1 MQKEVHAEEKPAFW
15 LQYEKRRMK
24 ECADTLHNL
33 ASAFL
38 IEENEEENKDRENLF
53 YKKRI
58 KENRTLM
65 ADHLKEM
72 AAIIENVVEEKVK
85 IISLPIKQQK
95 MLSKVLSM
103 EGLVLEEFSILEKG
117 NGKKEFLAKI
127 YQNNFS
133 VKKKYYTSEEV
144 AEFLSVFLNMKLV
157 PSLNT
162 PFFTEKLF

>member
-133 VKKKYYTSEEV
+133 VKKGVFKDGTNFIFKNTDKNSATSSEV
-144 AEFLSVFLNMKLV
+144 
-157 PSLNT
+157 
-162 PFFTEKLF
+162 